1 MRKLGIGMPR
11 ASNDYNLVTEN
22 PELAAQWHPS
32 KNGDLAP
39 EHVAPGSDK
48 SVWWQCAAGHEW
60 EAKVDSRNRLKRGCK
75 QCKSLSA
82 LNPELTAEWH
92 PTKNYPETPASVS
105 AGSNVKRWWRCDQGH
120 EWESTASNRS
130 IGRGCPYCSGHKVSE
145 ENSLAN
151 SHPELV
157 REWHPTKNGSV
168 RPSDVSK
175 GSGKKAWW
183 LCENGHEWES
193 VIGGRVQGVGCPY
206 CTGKKTD
213 SSNSLAAKLPEL
225 SKEWDTES
233 NRPLSADQV
242 TAGSNKRV
250 WWVCREGHRWEATVA
265 QRSAGSRCPYCSGRR
280 ATTSTSLA
288 ARLPEMAGEWHPSL
302 NGGLTPAGVTC
313 GSDRK
318 VWWQC
323 KNGHQWQCSPRKRTR
338 ECPECVSLKTRE
350 PGLATEW
357 HPSKNGSLTPND
369 VVPGSGKNVWWQ
381 CSQAH
386 EWQAV
391 INKRSVRGDGCPI
404 CRPGWSIAKLK
415 VFVASLLPQVN
426 NLDAAEMYVVCQ
438 QAGLLKLT
446 GKGAALGKKL
456 ASGRLPKT
464 ELEKFAAGK
473 KSSLDGLVEGL
484 EEENDQLDDFA
495 DEEADELIGAEDLE
509 GLEAGKGKK
518 GKKGKDRKEEPG
530 LPAVSAGQALQAA
543 STVGKIMSA
552 TALADQE
559 AAEFLI
565 ASALQKIWK
574 HAFRDEQQALR
585 EVETYE
591 GQDETYDQQIKDE
604 FLRQYQAVK
613 ALQIPKGYDF
623 RTNSG
628 ELIEPNLM
636 QRLVANRVLEEKRVG
651 NWSGTGAGKTLS
663 AILASRVT
671 GSKLNVVCCPNSV
684 VKGWGA
690 AIKSIYPDSIV
701 QSKNMLPPADAK
713 GKALS
718 AKAAPVWLI
727 LNYELFQQPSSSD
740 QIHQL
745 LEGPMIDMI
754 VIDEIHYAKQR
765 SSKNMSLRKQRVGAL
780 ISQAGINNPELKLL
794 GMSATP
800 VINNLQE
807 GKGLV
812 EMISGLEHAELHTK
826 ATVPNAMAL
835 HQALARQGLRWMPEY
850 DIEYERTEIEV
861 DCSDQLDELQAHKGA
876 GPMMMERLLT
886 EARLPVILKNIQPK
900 TLIYT
905 HYIGGDKEGRIDQTL
920 IDAIEADGWTVGL
933 YTGDDKTGLERFIDG
948 DLDVLIGTAS
958 IGTGVDGLQHVCSKL
973 IFNALPWTHAE
984 FEQIKGRLYRQ
995 GQREDKVEIV
1005 IPVTYALVDGEEW
1018 SWCKSRLQRLE
1029 HKKSIADCAVDGIV
1043 PEAQLASP
1051 EKVTQH
1057 LWDWLDRLTKG
1068 NVGIIERRE
1077 LIVPLP
1083 PPSDEAEKKQRAAYG
1098 DFSKMNAQWNR
1109 SKSASTNARLSTD
1122 PTEWQQYHTLYREA
1136 RQTWTTVPYKALAD
1150 WCQTRGPDMVV
1161 GDFGCGEA
1169 LIAQQLIPEGYTV
1182 HSFDHVAINDNVIA
1196 CDVSQGVPLED
1207 SQLDTALFSLS
1218 LMGANFTDYLKEA
1231 HRCLHV
1237 DGNLWIVEA
1246 TSRFSNTEAF
1256 CDDLHKLG
1264 FDLVGEPE
1272 ERGQFTFIRALKAAR
1287 EPQAEL
1293 KLKF

>member
-1 MRKLGIGMPR
+1 LTPQQVMPMSSKKAWWR
-11 ASNDYNLVTEN
+11 CEKEHEWEAVIAGRNRDGRGCPFCAGQKAGADNNLAAVN
-22 PELAAQWHPS
+22 PELAAQWHP
-32 KNGDLAP
+32 DLNK
-39 EHVAPGSDK
+39 D
-48 SVWWQCAAGHEW
+48 
-60 EAKVDSRNRLKRGCK
+60 
-75 QCKSLSA
+75 
-82 LNPELTAEWH
+82 LT
-92 PTKNYPETPASVS
+92 P
-105 AGSNVKRWWRCDQGH
+105 Q
-120 EWESTASNRS
+120 
-130 IGRGCPYCSGHKVSE
+130 
-145 ENSLAN
+145 
-151 SHPELV
+151 
-157 REWHPTKNGSV
+157 
-168 RPSDVSK
+168 
-175 GSGKKAWW
+175 
-183 LCENGHEWES
+183 
-193 VIGGRVQGVGCPY
+193 
-206 CTGKKTD
+206 
-213 SSNSLAAKLPEL
+213 
-225 SKEWDTES
+225 
-233 NRPLSADQV
+233 QV
-242 TAGSNKRV
+242 TAGSNKK
-250 WWVCREGHRWEATVA
+250 A
-265 QRSAGSRCPYCSGRR
+265 
-280 ATTSTSLA
+280 
-288 ARLPEMAGEWHPSL
+288 
-302 NGGLTPAGVTC
+302 
-313 GSDRK
+313 
-318 VWWQC
+318 WWQC
-323 KNGHQWQCSPRKRTR
+323 EKGHEWEAAIQSRNRDGR
-338 ECPECVSLKTRE
+338 GCPFCAGQKA
-350 PGLATEW
+350 GADNNLAAVNPELAAQW
-357 HPSKNGSLTPND
+357 HPTRNKDLTPQQVMPMSN
-369 VVPGSGKNVWWQ
+369 KKAWWQ
-381 CSQAH
+381 CDEGH
-386 EWQAV
+386 EWQST
-391 INKRSVRGDGCPI
+391 INHRSRGDGCPD
-404 CRPGWSIAKLK
+404 CRPGWSIRKLK
-415 VFVASLLPQVN
+415 VFVESLLPQVD

-438 QAGLLKLT
+438 QAGLLKAQ

-484 EEENDQLDDFA
+484 EEENDQLEVFA
-495 DEEADELIGAEDLE
+495 DEEADELIGAEGLE
-509 GLEAGKGKK
+509 GLEAGKK
-518 GKKGKDRKEEPG
+518 GKKDGEDKEEAG

-543 STVGKIMSA
+543 KAVGKIMSA

-574 HAFRDEQQALR
+574 HAFRDEQQALQ
-585 EVETYE
+585 EVETYQ

-623 RTNSG
+623 RTGSG
-628 ELIEPNLM
+628 QLIEPNLM

-671 GSKLNVVCCPNSV
+671 GSKLNIVCCPNSV

-701 QSKNMLPPADAK
+701 QSKNMLPPAGAK
-713 GKALS
+713 GKPLS

-812 EMISGLEHAELHTK
+812 EMISGLEHADLHTQ

-861 DCSDQLDELQAHKGA
+861 DCSDQLDQLQAHKGA

-886 EARLPVILKNIQPK
+886 EARLPVILENIQPK

-995 GQREDKVEIV
+995 GQRDDKVEIV

-1068 NVGIIERRE
+1068 DVGIIERRE

-1109 SKSASTNARLSTD
+1109 SKSSSTNARLSTD

-1246 TSRFSNTEAF
+1246 TSRFSNLEAF

-1287 EPQAEL
+1287 APQVEL
-1293 KLKF
+1293 KLRF